1 MKNRFDNEKNDISF
15 TLKVGVALLHLP
27 ICVLGNLQWEIPG
40 AYEKSPRTII
50 GGKKMKKSS
59 TGLKSLLF
67 FFDSVLRV
75 ISSMFCIK
83 RNIFT
88 ELPIYTHFKIF
99 TVRTVGA
106 VGNVVQSVGM
116 VLCGGDV
123 FAVMRQARIP
133 IVAMLRYSTLH
144 DVLTLQE
151 INYLWI
157 TMCAALSFVLCKD
170 LGADDFGFGMILL
183 IIALL
188 MRSVYYVL
196 TEVFLKKELSKFSVT
211 EKQTL
216 VGTHDLVGYFFV
228 VWLEILIEQRN
239 WNPLH
244 GFFNNYSMSMC
255 VMVNFAQNWLGIVIT
270 LWFDSMLLQ
279 LLNVAATGLTW
290 LAKLTYQPEEWKPIK
305 VPILLI
311 LLSATLAY
319 TVKNNCRKSGKKNST

>member
-116 VLCGGDV
+116 VLCGGDI

-133 IVAMLRYSTLH
+133 IVAALRYSTM
-144 DVLTLQE
+144 DASLTLQE

-183 IIALL
+183 IIALI

-216 VGTHDLVGYFFV
+216 VGTHDLVGFFFV
-228 VWLEILIEQRN
+228 IWLEIIVEQRN

-244 GFFNNYSMSMC
+244 GFFNNGSMSMC
-255 VMVNFAQNWLGIVIT
+255 VLVNFAQNWLGIVIT
-270 LWFDSMLLQ
+270 FWFDSMLLQ
-279 LLNVAATGLTW
+279 LLNVVATGLTW
-290 LAKLTYQPEEWKPIK
+290 LTKLSYKPHEWKPIK

-311 LLSATLAY
+311 LISAVLAY
-319 TVKNNCRKSGKKNST
+319 TIKNNNRKNEEKNST

>member
-1 MKNRFDNEKNDISF
+1 
-15 TLKVGVALLHLP
+15 
-27 ICVLGNLQWEIPG
+27 
-40 AYEKSPRTII
+40 
-50 GGKKMKKSS
+50 
-59 TGLKSLLF
+59 
-67 FFDSVLRV
+67 
-75 ISSMFCIK
+75 MFYIK

-88 ELPIYTHFKIF
+88 ELSIYTHWRIF
-99 TVRTVGA
+99 AVRTIGA
-106 VGNVVQSVGM
+106 LGNVVQSIGM

-133 IVAMLRYSTLH
+133 IVAILRYSTLH

-170 LGADDFGFGMILL
+170 LGADDFGFGMVLL
-183 IIALL
+183 VIALI

-216 VGTHDLVGYFFV
+216 VGTHDLIGYFFV
-228 VWLEILIEQRN
+228 IWLEILVEQRN

-244 GFFNNYSMSMC
+244 GFFNNGSMSMC
-255 VMVNFAQNWLGIVIT
+255 VLVNFAQNWLGIVIT
-270 LWFDSMLLQ
+270 FWFDSMLLQ
-279 LLNVAATGLTW
+279 LLNVVATGLTW
-290 LAKLTYQPEEWKPIK
+290 LTKLSYKPHEWKPIK

-311 LLSATLAY
+311 LISAVLAY
-319 TVKNNCRKSGKKNST
+319 TIKNNNRKNEEKNSK